1 MLLIDGVLLVG
12 NCGHWF
18 ATIIFNEASESIP
31 RRRSDIILISKD
43 NLLLFTPVLSE
54 VSSSDMIETC
64 HIVTS
69 LEYFVKDRFYEANVE
84 PKDLKNNGL
93 LLSIMLYVSIL
104 IMQLSFTVIHWNM
117 IAFFWQKALHQIA
130 TNLSLIVQAP

>member
-1 MLLIDGVLLVG
+1 VLLIDGVLLVG

-69 LEYFVKDRFYEANVE
+69 LEYFVKRQV
-84 PKDLKNNGL
+84 L
-93 LLSIMLYVSIL
+93 
-104 IMQLSFTVIHWNM
+104 
-117 IAFFWQKALHQIA
+117 
-130 TNLSLIVQAP
+130 

>member
-1 MLLIDGVLLVG
+1 VLLIDGVLLVG

-69 LEYFVKDRFYEANVE
+69 LEYFVYEANVE

>member
-1 MLLIDGVLLVG
+1 VLLILQVLLVC

-31 RRRSDIILISKD
+31 RQRIDIILISKD
-43 NLLLFTPVLSE
+43 NFFLFTPVLSE

-64 HIVTS
+64 NIVTS
-69 LEYFVKDRFYEANVE
+69 LEYFVKDKFYEANVK
-84 PKDLKNNGL
+84 PKDLKNND
-93 LLSIMLYVSIL
+93 SFVINYAICKH
-104 IMQLSFTVIHWNM
+104 INYATQLHSHTLKYDCLV
-117 IAFFWQKALHQIA
+117 WQKALLQIA